1 MPGRAPTAM
10 ANPDGQAQRD
20 NVLGSM
26 GRQPGIP
33 AAHLLSVP
41 LIRYPLGIGL
51 LPWTAAFLLFGRA
64 VMEFGVLQAAALGLY
79 APGPAPSPPSFPAKA
94 PV

>member
-1 MPGRAPTAM
+1 M

-33 AAHLLSVP
+33 AAHPLSVP
-41 LIRYPLGIGL
+41 LIRYPLGNSL
-51 LPWTAAFLLFGRA
+51 LPWTAAFLLSDGSI
-64 VMEFGVLQAAALGLY
+64 MEFGGLQAAPLGIY
-79 APGPAPSPPSFPAKA
+79 TSGPAPSPPSFPAKA